1 MLPPRYWPRGNKKIP
16 MPYDTLTWV
25 ASGVAVVFS
34 TYAVAQLRSPK
45 RDSRSSDKARQEE
58 QTLANI
64 SNLWTGKET
73 ELDFRDIARIWRTTP
88 EAKAEPKPP
97 PAYCHAEIQ
106 QFHSKW
112 ASHPVVREE
121 KKEVIEAILAILDK
135 KGDCPSVV
143 QKNSSETERK
153 YEPNVFDRLAAI
165 PLWRHSLDVA
175 AQLAGAVNQAMLI
188 PDALITGLGHDLGK
202 IPAYQDTLYLTGD
215 HPIISIIVL
224 NKLPG
229 FESMSNREEISLSI
243 RQHHLLNPE
252 STLGRALKEADHQVR
267 LIEISRQTLGPAQE
281 KTIKQGSSSPKSSP
295 EKKRPAK
302 SVSQKKESHL
312 PPLPNKEKEENV
324 TQSESADPDFD
335 LSSLALDRLLGR
347 LKLKIN
353 KVEKGRWSIISTPEG
368 WVLAQPDLLWNE
380 AKRLAKN
387 APVFLTADADEQKK
401 REMLKAIVQRL
412 DKEKMVVA
420 TELLGEGY
428 YTTQCLVVI
437 PSDKSMRIPL
447 VPFRA
452 EAFSDFPS
460 KLEALKSGTLNRMI
474 KKVKVGNAQKMGRDE

>member
-1 MLPPRYWPRGNKKIP
+1 ML
-16 MPYDTLTWV
+16 YDSLTWAV
-25 ASGVAVVFS
+25 GGLAAALGV
-34 TYAVAQLRSPK
+34 YAVAQLRFSK
-45 RDSRSSDKARQEE
+45 SDSEDSDNARQDE

-64 SNLWTGKET
+64 SSLWTGKET

-97 PAYCHAEIQ
+97 PAYRHSEIQ

-112 ASHPVVREE
+112 ASHPVVKEE
-121 KKEVIEAILAILDK
+121 KKEVIEAILAILDRE
-135 KGDCPSVV
+135 GDCPSVV

-153 YEPNVFDRLAAI
+153 YDPNVFDRLAAI
-165 PLWRHSLDVA
+165 PLWRHSLEVA
-175 AQLAGAVNQAMLI
+175 TQLAGTMNQAMLI

-229 FESMSNREEISLSI
+229 FESMSNRDEISLSI

-267 LIEISRQTLGPAQE
+267 LLEISRQTPAPGLAETIE
-281 KTIKQGSSSPKSSP
+281 KIPSPPRPSP
-295 EKKRPAK
+295 GKKRPAK
-302 SVSQKKESHL
+302 SVSAKKESLL
-312 PPLPNKEKEENV
+312 PPIPNKEKEKGAA
-324 TQSESADPDFD
+324 QSESADTGFD
-335 LSSLALDRLLGR
+335 LSTLDLDRLLGR

-353 KVEKGRWSIISTPEG
+353 KVEKSRWSVISTPEG
-368 WVLAQPDLLWNE
+368 WVLAQPDVVWDE

-387 APVFLTADADEQKK
+387 APVFLTADADEQSK

-412 DKEKMVVA
+412 DNEKRAVA

-428 YTTQCLVVI
+428 YTTQCLVI
-437 PSDKSMRIPL
+437 TPSDKNMRVPL
-447 VPFRA
+447 IPFRA
-452 EAFSDFPS
+452 EAFSNLPS
-460 KLEALKSGTLNRMI
+460 KLEVLKSDTLKRMI

>member
-1 MLPPRYWPRGNKKIP
+1 
-16 MPYDTLTWV
+16 MPYDALTWV
-25 ASGVAVVFS
+25 AGGLATALGV
-34 TYAVAQLRSPK
+34 YAFAQLRFSK
-45 RDSRSSDKARQEE
+45 RDSEDNDNARQEE

-64 SNLWTGKET
+64 SRLWTGKET

-97 PAYCHAEIQ
+97 PAYSHPEIQ
-106 QFHSKW
+106 EFHSKW
-112 ASHPVVREE
+112 ASHPVVKEE
-121 KKEVIEAILAILDK
+121 KKEVIEAILAILDRD
-135 KGDCPSVV
+135 GECPSVV

-153 YEPNVFDRLAAI
+153 YDPNVFDRLAAI
-165 PLWRHSLDVA
+165 PLWRHSLEVA
-175 AQLAGAVNQAMLI
+175 SQLAAAMNQAMII

-202 IPAYQDTLYLTGD
+202 IPAYQDTFYLTGD

-243 RQHHLLNPE
+243 RQHHLLTPE

-267 LIEISRQTLGPAQE
+267 LLEISRQTLDTDPAKAVE
-281 KTIKQGSSSPKSSP
+281 PVSSSQKSSP

-302 SVSQKKESHL
+302 SVSRKNESRL
-312 PPLPNKEKEENV
+312 PPIPNKEKEEDAAH
-324 TQSESADPDFD
+324 SEAPDPAFD
-335 LSSLALDRLLGR
+335 LSTLDLDHLLRR

-368 WVLAQPDLLWNE
+368 WVLAQPDVLWEE

-387 APVFLTADADEQKK
+387 APVFLTADADEQSK
-401 REMLKAIVQRL
+401 REMLKVIVQRL
-412 DKEKMVVA
+412 DKEKRAIA

-428 YTTQCLVVI
+428 YTTQCLVVT
-437 PSDKSMRIPL
+437 PSEKSMRIPL
-447 VPFRA
+447 IPFRA
-452 EAFSDFPS
+452 EAFSNLPS
-460 KLEALKSGTLNRMI
+460 KLEVLKSDTLKRMI

>member
-1 MLPPRYWPRGNKKIP
+1 
-16 MPYDTLTWV
+16 MPYDSLTWV
-25 ASGVAVVFS
+25 VNGLATALGV
-34 TYAVAQLRSPK
+34 YAFAQLRSPK
-45 RDSRSSDKARQEE
+45 RNSGDNDNANQEE

-64 SNLWTGKET
+64 SRLWTGKET

-97 PAYCHAEIQ
+97 PAYSHAEIQ
-106 QFHSKW
+106 EFHSKW
-112 ASHPVVREE
+112 ASHPVVKEE
-121 KKEVIEAILAILDK
+121 KKEVIETILAILDRD
-135 KGDCPSVV
+135 GECPSVV

-153 YEPNVFDRLAAI
+153 YDPNVFDRLAAI
-165 PLWRHSLDVA
+165 PLWRHSLEVA
-175 AQLAGAVNQAMLI
+175 SQLATTMNQAMLI

-267 LIEISRQTLGPAQE
+267 LLEISRQTPAPDQAKAVE
-281 KTIKQGSSSPKSSP
+281 PVPSSPKSSP

-302 SVSQKKESHL
+302 SVSREKESHL
-312 PPLPNKEKEENV
+312 PPLPNKEKEEDAA
-324 TQSESADPDFD
+324 QSEDFD
-335 LSSLALDRLLGR
+335 LSSLNLDRLLGR
-347 LKLKIN
+347 LRLKIN
-353 KVEKGRWSIISTPEG
+353 MVEKNRWSIISTPEG
-368 WVLAQPDLLWNE
+368 WVLAQPDVLWE
-380 AKRLAKN
+380 EVKRLAKN
-387 APVFLTADADEQKK
+387 APVFLTADADEQSK
-401 REMLKAIVQRL
+401 REMLKVIVQRL
-412 DKEKMVVA
+412 DNEKSAVA

-428 YTTQCLVVI
+428 YTTQCLVVT

-447 VPFRA
+447 IPFRA
-452 EAFSDFPS
+452 EAFSNLPS
-460 KLEALKSGTLNRMI
+460 KLEVLKSDTLRRMI
-474 KKVKVGNAQKMGRDE
+474 KKVKVGNAQKMDRDE

>member
-1 MLPPRYWPRGNKKIP
+1 
-16 MPYDTLTWV
+16 MPYDSLTWAV
-25 ASGVAVVFS
+25 GGLAAALGV
-34 TYAVAQLRSPK
+34 YAVAQLRFSK
-45 RDSRSSDKARQEE
+45 SDSEDSDNSRQEE

-64 SNLWTGKET
+64 SSLWTGKET

-97 PAYCHAEIQ
+97 PAYSHPEIQ
-106 QFHSKW
+106 EFHSKW
-112 ASHPVVREE
+112 ASHPIVKEE
-121 KKEVIEAILAILDK
+121 KKEVIEAILAILDRE
-135 KGDCPSVV
+135 GDCPSVV

-153 YEPNVFDRLAAI
+153 YDPNVFDRLASI
-165 PLWRHSLDVA
+165 PLWRHSLEVA
-175 AQLAGAVNQAMLI
+175 TQLAGAMNQAMLI

-267 LIEISRQTLGPAQE
+267 LLEISRQTLDPAQA
-281 KTIKQGSSSPKSSP
+281 KTIEQVPLPQKSSP

-302 SVSQKKESHL
+302 LVSEKKESHL
-312 PPLPNKEKEENV
+312 PPIPNKKKEKEV
-324 TQSESADPDFD
+324 AQSESTDPNFD
-335 LSSLALDRLLGR
+335 LSALDLEHMLRRLS
-347 LKLKIN
+347 LKIN
-353 KVEKGRWSIISTPEG
+353 KVVKGRWSIISTPEG
-368 WVLAQPDLLWNE
+368 WVLSQPDVVWDE

-387 APVFLTADADEQKK
+387 APIFLTADADEQRK

-412 DKEKMVVA
+412 SDEKQAIA

-428 YTTQCLVVI
+428 YTTQCLVI
-437 PSDKSMRIPL
+437 NPSGKSIRVPL
-447 VPFRA
+447 IPFRV
-452 EAFSDFPS
+452 EVFGYTPS
-460 KLEALKSGTLNRMI
+460 AMESIKNPILKEVI
-474 KKVKVGNAQKMGRDE
+474 KKVRVGNAQKMGRNE